1 MCDMNM
7 ILWSYLQYLITLC
20 HALPLGWTVGLDT
33 TNKDANII
41 SSHQP
46 QPNAA
51 LLHKADV
58 VLVRAVP
65 DTGEKNIIKKKDTL
79 FIKYK

>member
-1 MCDMNM
+1 MYDMNM